1 MADDDTEWITEAVTS
16 SKLNALGFFAFTNL
30 AAFPSSSFGVGSKG
44 IAEDTGFL
52 YQNTGTFATPT
63 WTKRTVDTVTI
74 GTLTMWIGTE
84 AGVDSAWKICDGTA
98 ISRTTY
104 ADLFA
109 LCGTEYGIGDGS
121 TTFNLPDFQTSNLF
135 PRGATDDTGRGGTG
149 GESTHVLTIAELAS
163 HTHTYSNAYGGIL
176 TGNRAHVSGNDNVS
190 ATVSSGSTGSG
201 TAHEN
206 KPPYVDVHF
215 IVKVL

>member
-1 MADDDTEWITEAVTS
+1 
-16 SKLNALGFFAFTNL
+16 
-30 AAFPSSSFGVGSKG
+30 
-44 IAEDTGFL
+44 
-52 YQNTGTFATPT
+52 
-63 WTKRTVDTVTI
+63 
-74 GTLTMWIGTE
+74 MWIGTE

-149 GESTHVLTIAELAS
+149 GESTHVLIETELAS
-163 HTHTYSNAYGGIL
+163 HTHADSFTLANVQGGG
-176 TGNRAHVSGNDNVS
+176 GNG
-190 ATVSSGSTGSG
+190 SGSDFLQASRDGTNGWTRPPSITGSVTAAGSG